1 MSVERTLRL
10 YGPLAA
16 RTGYEVLTVNISSI
30 GEAVRFLVANWPE
43 LKALIASYDWLIS
56 EGTYNLGADEI
67 HYPLGAEDIHL
78 VPIIS
83 GSGSAGA
90 KIVGGILLVA
100 ASFAVPGIGLAALGP
115 TLFGAG
121 MSLALGGAAQ
131 LLTPTT
137 RTPERSR
144 DPKEVNSYSVSGVQL
159 TSREGT
165 PVNIPRGRI
174 VMGAIVISAGITTSE
189 LPGVGSND
197 KRSITLVEAI
207 QATGKR

>member
-1 MSVERTLRL
+1 MALERTLRL
-10 YGPLAA
+10 YGPLAE
-16 RTGYEVLTVNISSI
+16 RTGYTVLSANIASI
-30 GEAVRFLVANWPE
+30 GEAVRFLVANWPDLE
-43 LKALIASYDWLIS
+43 ALIAGYDWLLS
-56 EGTYNLGADEI
+56 EGSYNLGADEI
-67 HYPLGAEDIHL
+67 HYPLGSEDIHL
-78 VPIIS
+78 VPIVS

-131 LLTPTT
+131 LLTPS
-137 RTPERSR
+137 TPTPDRNR
-144 DPKEVNSYSVSGVQL
+144 DPKETNSYSVSGVQL

-174 VMGAIVISAGITTSE
+174 VMGAIVISAGISTSE
-189 LPGVGSND
+189 LPGAGAN